1 MTRAE
6 RHVPMPLKLV
16 HSDETAG
23 NRGPDECKQA
33 LSHQVAQDQSIYPIE
48 SRTAQS
54 TISPS
59 AHTLKSS
66 GHRPQWRTKIMRD
79 RGQCNIDNKEVDV
92 EHKQTKAGRH
102 QRQPLGRGALS
113 HTEFSRSMFISL
125 FQKHRRQ

>member
-6 RHVPMPLKLV
+6 RHVPMPVKLV

-54 TISPS
+54 TIL
-59 AHTLKSS
+59 TNFRQWCEEVLK
-66 GHRPQWRTKIMRD
+66 PA
-79 RGQCNIDNKEVDV
+79 VLV
-92 EHKQTKAGRH
+92 Y
-102 QRQPLGRGALS
+102 P
-113 HTEFSRSMFISL
+113 
-125 FQKHRRQ
+125 